1 MKIIIILICKECGL
15 VYNQTKDFYNETMH
29 SKLIPMPN
37 DTFISKVGIHHFKAK
52 CSYCKKADFDIYIKG
67 DD

>member
-1 MKIIIILICKECGL
+1 MIIIIIICKECGL
-15 VYNQTKDFYNETMH
+15 VYKQTNDFHNEAMR
-29 SKLIPMPN
+29 SVLIPLPN
-37 DTFISKVGIHHFKAK
+37 DTFHSKENTSYFKAK